1 MCPITSYNLTQ
12 VIEKYDDSPAKNIT
26 LTYNSIF
33 TLDAEQGLLEILD
46 YDNQRYQIEVSIQ
59 VSNIRSSVLGYLSNF
74 TDPSVTIK
82 IIESDIDDVFI
93 PNLPNLPNNTAPK
106 FISPVVDQR
115 WLWDSPEQKF
125 QYQYPEIDDEDS
137 ENV

>member
-1 MCPITSYNLTQ
+1 

>member
-1 MCPITSYNLTQ
+1 M
-12 VIEKYDDSPAKNIT
+12 IEKYDDSPAKNIT

-33 TLDAEQGLLEILD
+33 TLDAEQGILEILD

-59 VSNIRSSVLGYLSNF
+59 VSNSRSSVLGYLSNF

-82 IIESDIDDVFI
+82 IIEFDIDDVFI

-106 FISPVVDQR
+106 FIRPLVDQR
-115 WLWDSPEQKF
+115 WQWDSPEQEF

>member
-1 MCPITSYNLTQ
+1 M
-12 VIEKYDDSPAKNIT
+12 IEKYDDSPAKNIT

>member
-1 MCPITSYNLTQ
+1 LCPITSYNLTQ

-33 TLDAEQGLLEILD
+33 TLDAEQGILEILD

-59 VSNIRSSVLGYLSNF
+59 VSNSRSSVLGYLSNF

-82 IIESDIDDVFI
+82 IIEFDIDDVFI

-106 FISPVVDQR
+106 FIRPLVDQR
-115 WLWDSPEQKF
+115 WQWDSPEQEF

>member
-1 MCPITSYNLTQ
+1 M
-12 VIEKYDDSPAKNIT
+12 IEKYDDSPAKNIT

-33 TLDAEQGLLEILD
+33 TLDAEQGILEILD

-59 VSNIRSSVLGYLSNF
+59 VSNNRSSVLGYLSNF

-82 IIESDIDDVFI
+82 IIEFDIDDVFI

-106 FISPVVDQR
+106 FIRPLVDQR
-115 WLWDSPEQKF
+115 WQWDSPEQEF
-125 QYQYPEIDDEDS
+125 
-137 ENV
+137 